1 MSENQG
7 LPTVLIVDDEEF
19 NVDIIMEYLED
30 GGYNLETAYDGI
42 EAWEK
47 LQAAPEHF
55 DVILLD
61 RMMPNMNGMKVLS
74 KIKEHPVLRNLPV
87 ILQTALT
94 SKKEVLEG
102 MQAGAY
108 YYLTK
113 PFEETMLRSVMA
125 TAIEDRKRYKQV
137 VDESKQFGRTFDYM
151 NDARFEIQTIDA
163 ARDLA
168 TALSNACP
176 EPGRV
181 VIGLLELLLNAVE
194 HGNLGIT
201 YDEKSELKE
210 NDTWEEEI
218 NKRLADPTNQNKFV
232 DVSFKREDE
241 GVRIVIKDQGEG
253 FDWEPYLEMDPS
265 RMFDSHGRG
274 IAMSRA
280 ISFDNTEYRGCGNE
294 VEVYAALKAAS

>member
-7 LPTVLIVDDEEF
+7 LPTILIVDDEEF
-19 NVDIIMEYLED
+19 NVDIIMDYLED
-30 GGYNLETAYDGI
+30 GGYNLETAYDGS

-47 LQAAPEHF
+47 LQAEPEYF

-61 RMMPNMNGMKVLS
+61 RMMPNMNGMEVLL
-74 KIKEHPVLRNLPV
+74 KIKEHPVLKTLPV
-87 ILQTALT
+87 ILQTALAA
-94 SKKEVLEG
+94 KNEVLEG

-113 PFEETMLRSVMA
+113 PFEEAMLQSVIA
-125 TAIEDRKRYKQV
+125 AAVEDRKRYKQA
-137 VDESKQFGRTFDYM
+137 VDETKLFGRTFDYM
-151 NDARFEIQTIDA
+151 NNARFEIQTLDA

-176 EPGRV
+176 EPARV
-181 VIGLLELLLNAVE
+181 VIGLLELILNAVE

-210 NDTWEEEI
+210 NKTWEEEI
-218 NKRLADPTNQNKFV
+218 NKRLADPANQNKFV
-232 DVSFKREDE
+232 DVSFNREDE
-241 GVRIVIKDQGEG
+241 GVRIVIKDQGNG

-265 RMFDSHGRG
+265 RIFDNHGRG
-274 IAMSRA
+274 IAMSRMV
-280 ISFDNTEYRGCGNE
+280 SFDSTEYRGCGNE
-294 VEVYAALKAAS
+294 VEVYAAKKAAS